1 MDRDTLDQILSVPET
16 CCGGLHE
23 DDFDGFATT
32 EDPQFEAVVGSGVS
46 YTKPNIY
53 MVMSVI

>member
-1 MDRDTLDQILSVPET
+1 MMDRDTLDQILSVPET

-32 EDPQFEAVVGSGVS
+32 EDPQFEAVVGSGQVVNHTLNLT
-46 YTKPNIY
+46 YTW
-53 MVMSVI
+53 

>member
-1 MDRDTLDQILSVPET
+1 MMDRDTLDQILSVPET

-32 EDPQFEAVVGSGVS
+32 EDPQFEAVVGSGQVVYHTLNLT
-46 YTKPNIY
+46 YTW
-53 MVMSVI
+53 